1 MIWGINTFMKKGAGL
16 PQNIMRS
23 PKIMEAVAAG
33 KKRFFKLYPADIGMA
48 LDTDLPIN
56 SLMRECEIKS
66 AQIIASE
73 PELMRYTEPQGLKIF
88 REAVSNFYKKIW
100 RLDIDPQWVVITNG
114 ASEMW
119 ERFVSAYI
127 ESGDL
132 VLTPDPHYNPFNTD
146 LAVIGAGWLSIN
158 TKSKNGYHFT
168 KQDVDTALAKKPK
181 EGKIKAVYLNS
192 PSNPTGVIYT
202 KKEIDMLVDLAIKYN
217 LFIVMDGVYSLYNFS
232 DNPTL
237 IDYLRDLS
245 YTKRNLIY
253 KKLVFL
259 DSMSKLTQ
267 TPGQR
272 IGMNFIPDDALRG
285 QTMRTLSVRGNVQ
298 NHGQIFSL
306 FMLNK
311 IIENPNILLTIKS
324 LYKRKMKLF
333 YRSIYKNLVKNNI
346 IPDFHMPEGGL
357 YLTLNILRNS
367 SKFLIWSMNEYKGKE
382 AMTFVP
388 LTVEFEDGSVS
399 SFRAED
405 LETGADELRICIGM
419 PEEDILPA
427 SKAFIKQLQQ
437 FSQGP
442 AHPPYNLTEN
452 RG

>member
-1 MIWGINTFMKKGAGL
+1 MLKKTKKNIWGINTFMKKGADL

-23 PKIMEAVAAG
+23 QKIMEAITVG
-33 KKRFFKLYPADIGMA
+33 KKRFSKLYPADIGMA
-48 LDTDLPIN
+48 LDINLPIN
-56 SLMRECEIKS
+56 SVMKECEIQA
-66 AQIIASE
+66 AQIIAAE

-88 REAVSNFYKKIW
+88 REAVSNFYRKIW
-100 RLDIDPQWVVITNG
+100 KLNIDPQWVVITNG

-119 ERFVSAYI
+119 ERFISAHF

-146 LAVIGAGWLSIN
+146 LAAIGAGWLSIN
-158 TKSKNGYHFT
+158 TESKNGYHFT

-181 EGKIKAVYLNS
+181 EGKIKALYLNS
-192 PSNPTGVIYT
+192 PCNPTGVVYT
-202 KKEIDMLVDLAIKYN
+202 QKELDILVDLALKN
-217 LFIVMDGVYSLYNFS
+217 DLFIVMDGVYSLYNYS
-232 DNPTL
+232 NNPTL
-237 IDYLRDLS
+237 IDYLRNLS
-245 YTKRNLIY
+245 VKKRNKIY

-259 DSMSKLTQ
+259 DSMSKLAQ
-267 TPGQR
+267 VPGTR
-272 IGMNFIPDDALRG
+272 IGINLIPDNMLRE
-285 QTMRTLSVRGNVQ
+285 QTMRTLLVRGNVQ

-306 FMLNK
+306 FILNK
-311 IIENPNILLTIKS
+311 IVEKPNIILTIKS
-324 LYKRKMKLF
+324 LYKRKMGLF
-333 YRSIYKNLVKNNI
+333 YRSIHKDLVENNI

-399 SFRAED
+399 SFRAKD
-405 LETGADELRICIGM
+405 LETGSDELRICIGM

-437 FSQGP
+437 FIRPDSP
-442 AHPPYNLTEN
+442 TT
-452 RG
+452 